1 MKNSKQ
7 RFMFKDLAI
16 RAEFCQLDDQIEQFL
31 AAHDYPPVVQQ
42 LLVETLMCTV
52 LLTSALK
59 FEGKLSIQAQSQSM
73 SDIIFVEATHDFTFR
88 GYARHE
94 SQTIDW
100 VKKGQCVVT
109 ISPNKGQRY
118 QGIVELNS
126 PSMAKNIE
134 QYFAQSEQLPTRL
147 YTYFDA
153 QKKKAAALLLQQLP
167 QEISIS
173 EDDDGWNRIEQL
185 SDTLQEK
192 EALSWDTATLIQHLY
207 VEENVVLFDAQDVR
221 FQCNCSRQKLVDVL
235 RQFPADELRG
245 LMNDQKVIES
255 HCEFCATVYRFD
267 AVEVEELIQ
276 TGIISDQNEIHEI

>member
-59 FEGKLSIQAQSQSM
+59 FEGKLSIQVQSQSM

-134 QYFAQSEQLPTRL
+134 QYFAQSEQLP
-147 YTYFDA
+147 
-153 QKKKAAALLLQQLP
+153 

-185 SDTLQEK
+185 SDTLQER